1 MSCDHSFIPK
11 QAFYATETF
20 IFELKLGVFGVA
32 HKLVQLTLR

>member
-1 MSCDHSFIPK
+1 MSCDHYFIPK

-32 HKLVQLTLR
+32 HKLVQLTLT

>member
-1 MSCDHSFIPK
+1 MSCGYTFILK

-20 IFELKLGVFGVA
+20 FFELKIGVFGVF